1 MQQVEIRSGV
11 AEYLSKIY
19 QTTAELDDCFAYSK
33 AEMGVYQ
40 DGLFDIDLTD
50 WTPYAV
56 APYNMAPGDLAL
68 CRSEV
73 DGL

>member
-1 MQQVEIRSGV
+1 M
-11 AEYLSKIY
+11 
-19 QTTAELDDCFAYSK
+19 AELDDYFAYSK

-50 WTPYAV
+50 WTPYAA
-56 APYNMAPGDLAL
+56 APYNMAPGDLAF